1 MLVFGLGLLGGGVA
15 ATNWLLKHGA
25 RVTVTDLK
33 TRKELASSV
42 RKIRGRVALKL
53 GGHRKEDIKHSD
65 VVVAN
70 PDVSIKNPFIRYALR
85 LGKRVENEATI
96 FFESFPGKMVGVTGT
111 RGKTTTTAWAN
122 HFLKAGF
129 RSAIAGNSTEHQFLK
144 VLNRA
149 DKLDRAVAEVPSF
162 HLELFDDVRR
172 TSDVTVITNIYQDH
186 LNRHGTLR
194 QYALTKAK
202 LFERQTPDQH
212 LVLNA
217 DDDWT
222 RFFLRQRPRA
232 QVWFFSARSLPRG
245 TQGVFYRSKAV
256 YFQFDGR
263 KEKVF
268 ELGDFIRERGEHNL
282 YNLLA
287 SSLAAYLAGAS
298 WFQIQRRIASL
309 PAVPFR
315 QQVIFK
321 GKRLIIVNDTAATS
335 PEGCIA
341 AVKRFGGPHTI
352 LIAGGTDRD
361 LDFSQWG
368 KVIPRCIKRENIVLL
383 SGSATDKMLATLGR
397 RPNVKVF
404 DTLAETLRAAL
415 ELAEARRHAKTL
427 VVFSSGAKSFEKFR
441 NEYDRG
447 KKFNALVAK
456 EVGR

>member
-1 MLVFGLGLLGGGVA
+1 M
-15 ATNWLLKHGA
+15 
-25 RVTVTDLK
+25 
-33 TRKELASSV
+33 
-42 RKIRGRVALKL
+42 
-53 GGHRKEDIKHSD
+53 
-65 VVVAN
+65 AN

-96 FFESFPGKMVGVTGT
+96 FFGSFPAKLVGITGT
-111 RGKTTTTAWAN
+111 RGKTTTTAWTN

-144 VLNRA
+144 VLDRA
-149 DKLDRAVAEVPSF
+149 SKLDRAVAEVPSF
-162 HLELFDDVRR
+162 HLELFDGVRR
-172 TSDVTVITNIYQDH
+172 ASDVAVITNIYQDH

-202 LFERQTPDQH
+202 LFEHQTPGQH

-217 DDDWT
+217 DDVWT

-232 QVWFFSARSLPRG
+232 QVWFFSARPLPRG
-245 TQGVFYRSKAV
+245 TQGVFYRNKAI
-256 YFQFDGR
+256 FLQFDGR
-263 KEKVF
+263 KEKIF
-268 ELGDFIRERGEHNL
+268 ELGDLIRERGEHNL

-298 WFQIQRRIASL
+298 WFQIQQRIASL

-315 QQVIFK
+315 QQVVFR
-321 GKRLIIVNDTAATS
+321 GKPFGKAQGELTIINDTTATS

-341 AVKRFGGPHTI
+341 AVRRFAGPHTI

-368 KVIPRCIKRENIVLL
+368 KVVPRYIKRGNIVLL

-404 DTLAETLRAAL
+404 GTLSEAFRAAL
-415 ELAEARRHAKTL
+415 EKASCMVRA
-427 VVFSSGAKSFEKFR
+427 VVLFSPGAKSFELFA

-456 EVGR
+456 EVRGR